1 MNVYAITF
9 LIIYLKFKT
18 MTQVKFLYHEA
29 NEDLLAYFPTETW
42 CDNTKTC
49 YSHIG
54 QHSACH
60 PFYAMEC
67 REATKEEAQSLKIE
81 LLQIGY
87 KLDILNNWEEK
98 DPTELEEAINE
109 AFWAIK

>member
-1 MNVYAITF
+1 
-9 LIIYLKFKT
+9 
-18 MTQVKFLYHEA
+18 MTTKVKFLYHEK
-29 NEDLLAYFPTETW
+29 NEDLMAYFPYETW

-60 PFYAMEC
+60 PKYAEES
-67 REATKEEAQSLKIE
+67 RQATKEEAQSLKIE

-98 DPTELEEAINE
+98 EQTQFEEQVNELYWS
-109 AFWAIK
+109 FK